1 MISRNRDIDRPLGR
15 DDRPKKPKRRGFF
28 TADRIA
34 LSLAAIAVFGV
45 STAVALRDRPFRT
58 PAAIAVTEPVE
69 QSVAETTTPE
79 PAKGVSQPG
88 APNASIT
95 RLGPKELPENGVTE
109 NGVIVIRDP
118 SAVGQHPR
126 LAHLPDRALIE
137 ESETGPLPV
146 RDAGGRRP
154 FDVYARAWS
163 GARGA
168 RIAIIIGGLGLSQT
182 TTQEAIETL
191 RPEITL
197 AFAPSGNSLGR
208 WMQTARKAGHEI
220 VLQVPMEP
228 FGYPSP
234 NPGRNTLTVDA
245 SPAENLSRLR
255 WALSRITNYTGI
267 MNYMGGR
274 FTAEAEPMDEIMAEL
289 GQRGLMYIDDGTSAR
304 SVAQELAL
312 QEGVPFAASDV
323 LIDPTGNNRRPDR
336 GEIFKK
342 LDELERISRARGFAI
357 GTGSAFGETI
367 DAVAEWAAEVSARGI
382 ELVPISALAADP
394 QPR

>member
-1 MISRNRDIDRPLGR
+1 MISGNRDIDRPLGR
-15 DDRPKKPKRRGFF
+15 DSRPEKPKRRGIF
-28 TADRIA
+28 TTERI
-34 LSLAAIAVFGV
+34 LVSLAVIAILGV

-58 PAAIAVTEPVE
+58 PSAIAVTEPVE
-69 QSVAETTTPE
+69 QTIAEATAPE
-79 PAKGVSQPG
+79 PTAEAREQG

-95 RLGPKELPENGVTE
+95 RLGPEEPAS

-118 SAVGQHPR
+118 SAMGQHPR

-154 FDVYARAWS
+154 FDVYARSWS
-163 GARGA
+163 GTRGA
-168 RIAIIIGGLGLSQT
+168 RIAVIVGGLGLSQT

-197 AFAPSGNSLGR
+197 AFAPAGNSLGR
-208 WMQTARKAGHEI
+208 WMQAARKAGHEV

-245 SPAENLSRLR
+245 SSAENLSRLR
-255 WALSRITNYTGI
+255 WALSRITNYTGV

-274 FTAEAEPMDEIMAEL
+274 FTADSEPMGDIMAEL
-289 GQRGLMYIDDGTSAR
+289 GKRGLMYIDDGTSAR
-304 SVAQELAL
+304 SVAQDLAL

-323 LIDPTGNNRRPDR
+323 LIDPTGNSRRPER
-336 GEIFKK
+336 GEILKK
-342 LDELERISRARGFAI
+342 LDELERIARARGFAI
-357 GTGSAFGETI
+357 GTGSAFDETI
-367 DAVAEWAAEVSARGI
+367 DTVAEWAGEVTARGI